1 MNIKLALVS
10 AALMLGAAGCSSV
23 KHNLGEERWF
33 NPSLPIHL
41 QRTLYRQ
48 ENAFCTRAA
57 DKWMP
62 IPDVRFAFN
71 GSRIVNGVP
80 NASVEGSNI
89 AVTFSTSETS
99 LVTGLLSL
107 SSDFWPTITASAIT
121 GPRESRDFKNCM
133 KALGWAS
140 TNDTWNGTPAN
151 LNETSAVNKAVMDSV
166 REGYIHPLLGD
177 GVMALIDM
185 KNSKSLDG
193 VLFLHTT
200 EIPLYSPN
208 NRTKC
213 IYELETAWLR
223 TKGNVRCDRGQ
234 SGTVS
239 VSSNSPIAHWVRA
252 YF

>member
-1 MNIKLALVS
+1 MNTKLALVS
-10 AALMLGAAGCSSV
+10 AALILGATGCASV
-23 KHNLGEERWF
+23 THNLGDERWF
-33 NPSLPIHL
+33 NASLPIHL

-48 ENAFCTRAA
+48 EHAFCARAV
-57 DKWMP
+57 DQWMP
-62 IPDVRFAFN
+62 IPDVTFSFQGARL
-71 GSRIVNGVP
+71 INGVP
-80 NASVEGSNI
+80 DVSAEGTHTAI
-89 AVTFSTSETS
+89 TTGTADRS
-99 LVTGLLSL
+99 LVTGLLSFD
-107 SSDFWPTITASAIT
+107 SSFLPTVAAAAIRDR
-121 GPRESRDFKNCM
+121 REKRDFKQCM
-133 KALGWAS
+133 TALGWAS
-140 TNDTWNGTPAN
+140 TNDSWNGTPSH
-151 LNETSAVNKAVMDSV
+151 LNETTPVNKAVMDSV

-208 NRTKC
+208 NRAKC

-239 VSSNSPIAHWVRA
+239 VSSNSPIANWVRA

>member
-1 MNIKLALVS
+1 MNIKLALAS

-57 DKWMP
+57 DKWTP

-107 SSDFWPTITASAIT
+107 SSGFWPTVTASAIT

-133 KALGWAS
+133 TALGWAS
-140 TNDTWNGTPAN
+140 TNDTWDGTPAN

-166 REGYIHPLLGD
+166 REGYIHPLLGS

-185 KNSKSLDG
+185 KRSKSVDG
-193 VLFLHTT
+193 TLFLHTT
-200 EIPLYSPN
+200 EIPLYSPAE
-208 NRTKC
+208 RTTC
-213 IYELETAWLR
+213 IYELGKRQLSR
-223 TKGNVRCDRGQ
+223 KGVVRCNGDRT
-234 SGTVS
+234 GTVR
-239 VSSNSPIAHWVRA
+239 VSANSPIAHWINA